1 MEKQKIID
9 FVGRHVNS
17 EGAKK
22 ELLNLKNLIT
32 STECLISQYNTELSS
47 MEEKLKRLTSEIS
60 TKEEK
65 IVREASTKVDT
76 LAKGFDL
83 TIGENDKEIGSIEA
97 KRNLELEELADKR
110 NSIADM
116 LKGQESEA
124 TINIEDLKRGLE
136 TAENKIYIF
145 RNKEEEL
152 NKIREKIAALEKS
165 LEDRRREATEM
176 YGENDRD
183 VLAVNSSS
191 DQKINFY
198 KTQNEVEK
206 RKKDNLLIM
215 FQEEKEYVMSTN
227 VEEHHE
233 YYYFAVKDVI
243 ALIALRQEK
252 ESLTEKREQIKSL
265 LAEAITDKEEIV
277 KRIAYLNEMLEIVKK
292 EREEAKVKVSETTE
306 NVTSQAKSAFKT
318 FRSAMTTAAEYA
330 KKEVDSYYKEEATE
344 VEEEKEEEPKTK
356 QNQTLADVL
365 SDLADEIIED
375 YAKATATKNNETLND
390 IFGMFRRKK

>member
-176 YGENDRD
+176 YG
-183 VLAVNSSS
+183 
-191 DQKINFY
+191 
-198 KTQNEVEK
+198 
-206 RKKDNLLIM
+206 
-215 FQEEKEYVMSTN
+215 
-227 VEEHHE
+227 
-233 YYYFAVKDVI
+233 
-243 ALIALRQEK
+243 
-252 ESLTEKREQIKSL
+252 
-265 LAEAITDKEEIV
+265 
-277 KRIAYLNEMLEIVKK
+277 
-292 EREEAKVKVSETTE
+292 
-306 NVTSQAKSAFKT
+306 
-318 FRSAMTTAAEYA
+318 
-330 KKEVDSYYKEEATE
+330 
-344 VEEEKEEEPKTK
+344 
-356 QNQTLADVL
+356 
-365 SDLADEIIED
+365 
-375 YAKATATKNNETLND
+375 
-390 IFGMFRRKK
+390 